1 MENRIRPDRA
11 VSGDEAFHFTMMLDA
26 CGMDD
31 PHSAL
36 TNLIVWLGI
45 WRQMHGSSSS
55 DRFASKVGGHP
66 LAEEI
71 KVLRE
76 ARVSDLKDWSG
87 ATLKVAVI
95 NTRCRLLLGVTPQSR
110 KSREIVAEKS
120 DDCRGSF

>member
-1 MENRIRPDRA
+1 MENRIRPDRD
-11 VSGDEAFHFTMMLDA
+11 VSENETYHFTMMLDA
-26 CGMDD
+26 CGKND

-36 TNLIVWLGI
+36 KNFVIWLGI
-45 WRQMHGSSSS
+45 WRQIHGSSSS
-55 DRFASKVGGHP
+55 DRFASEAGGHP

-76 ARVSDLKDWSG
+76 ARVSDSKDWLG
-87 ATLKVAVI
+87 ATLKIAVI
-95 NTRCRLLLGVTPQSR
+95 NTRCRLLLGVTPQSG